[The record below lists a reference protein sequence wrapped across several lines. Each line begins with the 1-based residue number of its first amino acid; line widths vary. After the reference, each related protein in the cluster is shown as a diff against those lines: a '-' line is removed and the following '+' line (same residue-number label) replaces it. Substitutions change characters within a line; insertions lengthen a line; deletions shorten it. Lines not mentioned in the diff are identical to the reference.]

1 MEHGAQLSMWD
12 GGSPLKIDKP
22 LRLIELFAGIG
33 AQAKALERLG
43 VPFEHYRIC
52 EFDKYAVMSY
62 NAIHGTDFKPSDI
75 RDLKGADLGV
85 IDTDKFTYILT
96 YSFPCTDLSVAGKQA
111 GMRKGTGTRSGLLWE
126 VERLLSEMSGYSP
139 HRHKPNG
146 KIFSMT
152 PYVDWYSPAD
162 QTKLPQI
169 LLMENVPQVIGKK
182 NIKDFAEWVAF
193 LDALGYTS
201 KWAVL
206 NATDFNVPQNRER
219 CFMVSWL
226 GDYSYYFPQGTGCKQ
241 QLKDRLEKN
250 VDEKYYLSDKG
261 VKYISSPKRHT
272 DTVIVDEK
280 SPIAPTAITAKGNS
294 NWTGNFI
301 ADSVTPPPRFSKAVR
316 ASGRQSY
323 DRHSWDIIVELRQD
337 GGEGIDGGNA
347 VHGEGLQGLR
357 QSGADGRDRS
367 VAEEVIEEA
376 DGTVVGRSSSFV
388 PPPLKGISRAIDT
401 EGKNGVFVW
410 QKKS

>member
-1 MEHGAQLSMWD
+1 MSGAQVSMWD
-12 GGSPLKIDKP
+12 SGSPLKIEKP

-43 VPFEHYRIC
+43 IPFEHYRIC

-62 NAIHGTDFKPSDI
+62 NAIHGTDFQTSDI
-75 RDLKGADLGV
+75 RNLKGEDLGV
-85 IDTDKFTYILT
+85 VDTDKFTYILT

-111 GMRKGTGTRSGLLWE
+111 GMHKGGGTRSGLLWE
-126 VERLLSEMSGYSP
+126 VERLLRDLTE
-139 HRHKPNG
+139 
-146 KIFSMT
+146 
-152 PYVDWYSPAD
+152 
-162 QTKLPQI
+162 LPQI

-226 GDYSYYFPQGTGCKQ
+226 GDHSYYFPQGTGCKRA
-241 QLKDRLEKN
+241 LKDMLEKN
-250 VDEKYYLSDKG
+250 VDEKYYLSDKA
-261 VKYISSPKRHT
+261 VRYIHSPKRHN
-272 DTVIVDEK
+272 DIAVLDEA
-280 SPIAPTAITAKGNS
+280 SPIAPTAITAKGNQS
-294 NWTGNFI
+294 WTGNFI
-301 ADSVTPPPRFSKAVR
+301 ANSTPPRVSKAVR
-316 ASGRQSY
+316 TSGRQSF
-323 DRHSWDIIVELRQD
+323 DRHSWDIVVELRQD
-337 GGEGIDGGNA
+337 GREGIDGGDA
-347 VHGEGLQGLR
+347 VHGAGLQGLW

-367 VAEEVIEEA
+367 VAEEMIESA
-376 DGTVVGRSSSFV
+376 DDTAVGRSSSFV
-388 PPPLKGISRAIDT
+388 PPSLKGISRAIDT
-401 EGKNGVFVW
+401 EGKNGVVVW